1 LIYLAAG
8 IACATLL
15 VIILKLFPRFGVD
28 TLHGIV
34 MNYLVCVFFGMAL
47 NSKGITE
54 VSAGCSSPWMPLAL
68 MLGFLFITIFNLS
81 ALTSQRLGI
90 GIASMSMKLALIF
103 PIILGYVLYHESFPL
118 MKVIGVVLAIIAVIL
133 SSLPSQKGPSHKA
146 GAWAMALP
154 LIVFIGSGG
163 CDSSVQYAHKTFFEQ
178 ADSSVFIIML
188 FLVAFAFGLVYAVFQ
203 AIRNKVLPNWRSV
216 VGGIVLGVPNYLSMH
231 FMMKAL
237 SKSGYDSSI
246 IFPLANIGV
255 VVSSAFIGILFFKE
269 KQSKINL
276 SGLGLAILAI
286 ALIIF
291 SKAF

>member
-1 LIYLAAG
+1 MIYLAAG
-8 IACATLL
+8 IACATVL
-15 VIILKLFPRFGVD
+15 VIILKLFPRFGVN

-34 MNYLVCVFFGMAL
+34 INYLVCVIFGMLLTGNGSA
-47 NSKGITE
+47 E
-54 VSAGCSSPWMPLAL
+54 VIAGFSMPWMPLAL
-68 MLGFLFITIFNLS
+68 VLGFLFITIFNLS

-90 GIASMSMKLALIF
+90 AIASMSMKLALIF
-103 PIILGYVLYHESFPL
+103 PIVLGYFLYHEPFPL
-118 MKVIGVVLAIIAVIL
+118 IKVIGVVLALIAVVL
-133 SSLPSQKGPSHKA
+133 SSLPSQSGPSHKVS
-146 GAWAMALP
+146 GWAMALP

-163 CDSSVQYAHKTFFEQ
+163 CDSSVQYAHKMFFEHS
-178 ADSSVFIIML
+178 DSSVFVIML
-188 FLVAFAFGLVYAVFQ
+188 FFVAFAFGLVFALFQ
-203 AIRNKVLPNWRSV
+203 AIRNKSMLNWRSI

-276 SGLGLAILAI
+276 SGLLLAILAI
-286 ALIIF
+286 ALIIY
-291 SKAF
+291 SNAA

>member
-1 LIYLAAG
+1 
-8 IACATLL
+8 
-15 VIILKLFPRFGVD
+15 
-28 TLHGIV
+28 
-34 MNYLVCVFFGMAL
+34 
-47 NSKGITE
+47 
-54 VSAGCSSPWMPLAL
+54 
-68 MLGFLFITIFNLS
+68 
-81 ALTSQRLGI
+81 
-90 GIASMSMKLALIF
+90 
-103 PIILGYVLYHESFPL
+103 
-118 MKVIGVVLAIIAVIL
+118 
-133 SSLPSQKGPSHKA
+133 
-146 GAWAMALP
+146 
-154 LIVFIGSGG
+154 
-163 CDSSVQYAHKTFFEQ
+163 
-178 ADSSVFIIML
+178 
-188 FLVAFAFGLVYAVFQ
+188 VYAVFQ